1 MWRLFTT
8 LDRSS
13 PMKNITITLD
23 DETAAQA
30 RVEAARKNLSLSRF
44 VSDVVQKEMRESG
57 KYGEAMRRYLSR
69 GPFKELGGAPQRY
82 PTREESHDRS
92 DIR

>member
-1 MWRLFTT
+1 
-8 LDRSS
+8 
-13 PMKNITITLD
+13 MKNITITLD

-44 VSDVVQKEMRESG
+44 VSDIVQKEIRDEG
-57 KYGEAMRRYLSR
+57 RYGEAMRRYLSR
-69 GPFKELGGAPQRY
+69 GPFKELEGSPQRY
-82 PTREESHDRS
+82 PTREKSHDRS

>member
-1 MWRLFTT
+1 MFSW
-8 LDRSS
+8 
-13 PMKNITITLD
+13 MKNITITLD

-44 VSDVVQKEMRESG
+44 VSEVVQKEMREERQ
-57 KYGEAMRRYLSR
+57 YGEAMRRYLSR
-69 GPFKELGGAPQRY
+69 GPFRKLEGAPQRDA
-82 PTREESHDRS
+82 TREEPNDRS